1 MDVDAFADAA
11 KSRVGSDQSRQR
23 AFVTVLLLC
32 HLQSKLQKLSTQNY
46 TVFLLPTQPN
56 LCAIPFFLEDADH
69 DRRIAI
75 HALLLDFGN
84 EARRQRLLDPRHIG
98 LLCSWD
104 VFSYRLP
111 ASSML
116 LGK

>member
-1 MDVDAFADAA
+1 MDFDAFADAA

-56 LCAIPFFLEDADH
+56 LCDKFRNFILVIVFWV
-69 DRRIAI
+69 
-75 HALLLDFGN
+75 DF
-84 EARRQRLLDPRHIG
+84 EASAEISSGTPVVI
-98 LLCSWD
+98 
-104 VFSYRLP
+104 FSP
-111 ASSML
+111 ATV
-116 LGK
+116 